1 MRHVR
6 SEKERFD
13 AFKMFRG
20 FSRGASSGFLAVHK
34 KVHKQ
39 HRHVQTSKVVMSNVR
54 LCLFLDIFFLLCSFL
69 VNCLSDGFMLLPM
82 WCDVAQVAN
91 SVGRCVTRRLC
102 CFHLSLGLALQPQNS
117 DENYPPVL
125 MALGVWWRF

>member
-20 FSRGASSGFLAVHK
+20 FPPGASSGFLAVHK

-39 HRHVQTSKVVMSNVR
+39 HKHMQTSNSSHVKCKAMLVSCHVFSA
-54 LCLFLDIFFLLCSFL
+54 LLVSC
-69 VNCLSDGFMLLPM
+69 
-82 WCDVAQVAN
+82 Q
-91 SVGRCVTRRLC
+91 
-102 CFHLSLGLALQPQNS
+102 LSL
-117 DENYPPVL
+117 
-125 MALGVWWRF
+125 

>member
-54 LCLFLDIFFLLCSFL
+54 LCLFLVIFFCFARFL
-69 VNCLSDGFMLLPM
+69 SIVSLMVS
-82 WCDVAQVAN
+82 
-91 SVGRCVTRRLC
+91 
-102 CFHLSLGLALQPQNS
+102 CFFQC
-117 DENYPPVL
+117 
-125 MALGVWWRF
+125 GVM